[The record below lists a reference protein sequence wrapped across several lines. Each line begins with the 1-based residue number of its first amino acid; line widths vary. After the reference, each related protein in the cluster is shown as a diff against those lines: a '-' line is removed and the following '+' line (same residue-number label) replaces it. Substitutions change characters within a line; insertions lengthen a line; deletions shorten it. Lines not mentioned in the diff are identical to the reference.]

1 MIKSLQT
8 LVVIMCMVSC
18 TSYSRL
24 NDANSNAGKGS
35 LHNIL
40 YYASLA
46 ASSHNTQ
53 PWKVEVYGSDT
64 IIVYPDLSRK
74 LTIVDPHS
82 RKLFISLGTFLEN
95 MDIAA
100 NHYGYGSDMRICTHD
115 SAVFDSTYIVVI
127 LHKEKKHNID
137 VKELGLRRVFRSPFD
152 TLQLEASVVAGLVAG
167 DPLSIHFLPSCS
179 AKGAYVKQK
188 TIEAYSQQAHNEN
201 AQDEL
206 ACWIRFSN
214 ADVRKK
220 KDGLTTSGMEIK
232 GIAGFIVR
240 NFFKPDD
247 AKKETFV
254 EQGIE
259 KTRNQANH
267 CGGWLLVTQK
277 NNTPECW
284 IRTGRLIQRINLQC
298 RSLNV
303 GFHPMFQMIEE
314 TDFEQS
320 ANATLGFEGYIQFV
334 ARVGYVKTYS
344 KPVSMRRSVESFTV
358 FR

>member
-1 MIKSLQT
+1 MDHLLRESVNALISVSHDEWQTLFSLLEKKSLSKNSFFLQEGQICNSIAFVNQGLLIYYKLLGNGKEST
-8 LVVIMCMVSC
+8 TDFAFTGNWV
-18 TSYSRL
+18 TDNQSRL
-24 NDANSNAGKGS
+24 NGS
-35 LHNIL
+35 
-40 YYASLA
+40 
-46 ASSHNTQ
+46 
-53 PWKVEVYGSDT
+53 
-64 IIVYPDLSRK
+64 
-74 LTIVDPHS
+74 
-82 RKLFISLGTFLEN
+82 
-95 MDIAA
+95 
-100 NHYGYGSDMRICTHD
+100 
-115 SAVFDSTYIVVI
+115 
-127 LHKEKKHNID
+127 
-137 VKELGLRRVFRSPFD
+137 
-152 TLQLEASVVAGLVAG
+152 
-167 DPLSIHFLPSCS
+167 PS
-179 AKGAYVKQK
+179 
-188 TIEAYSQQAHNEN
+188 IEAYSQQAHNKD

-206 ACWIRFSN
+206 ARWIRFSN
-214 ADVRKK
+214 VDVKKK

-259 KTRNQANH
+259 KARNQANH

-303 GFHPMFQMIEE
+303 GYHPMFQMIEE

-320 ANATLGFEGYIQFV
+320 ANTTLGFEGYIQFV